1 MAETLFS
8 PGISTAETD
17 QSAIAAGT
25 PIAAGAAIVGPTVK
39 GPVLVPTKVTSY
51 SQYVGTFGTTFLG
64 KDANNTGSAVQQEFM
79 TSLAA
84 KAYFE
89 QGGESLLVVRA
100 ADPEAFSP
108 AKSTFISASSGSV
121 NVFTLYSLG
130 EGQIFN
136 SNDGNGNT
144 YTTGSG
150 GTLVSGSSNNFR
162 FDIDNVNNDAGTFTL
177 VIRRGDDDDNNKVI
191 LETWNNLSLDPY
203 SSNYIAAVI
212 GDQYTK
218 FVDAVYNGE
227 EAHLEVH
234 GDYANKSNYVRVE
247 VHTITPNYVSANSGS
262 LPKEQGGAFYSGSG
276 KVGVPY
282 SGGSE
287 QSSSYDNVAYFQDIE
302 DTTKYPQSVS
312 PSDYQKGIEL
322 LSNADEYEIN
332 VLSVPGLFMNSSGSG
347 ALGVAVSICSDRG
360 DCIAV
365 VDPVTYDTS
374 KATVP
379 TTAATIN
386 SSYAAAYW
394 PWLQTYSSTGRAV
407 WVPASVIIPGVYAY
421 NDKQTAPWYAPAG
434 MSRGGISAV
443 QASRKLTK
451 SDRDLLYAKNINPIA
466 TLPGT
471 GLVIYGQKTLQKKSS
486 ALDRVNVRRLMIEVK
501 KKVRDLASSL
511 LFEQNNAALQNSFR
525 SKLDPYLAS
534 VVQRNGLYNYAIDL
548 SGNTS
553 EAIDRNEFHC
563 SIALQPTRTVEFVY
577 INFTISATGV
587 EFA

>member
-64 KDANNTGSAVQQEFM
+64 KDLYNTASAVQQEFM

-100 ADPEAFSP
+100 ADPKAFSP
-108 AKSTFISASSGSV
+108 AKSTFISASSSSV

-136 SNDGNGNT
+136 SSDNT
-144 YTTGSG
+144 YKTGSG

-218 FVDAVYNGE
+218 FVDATDNGE

-276 KVGVPY
+276 EVGVPY
-282 SGGSE
+282 SSGSE
-287 QSSSYDNVAYFQDIE
+287 QTSSYCNVAYFQDIE
-302 DTTKYPQSVS
+302 GSTEYPQSVS
-312 PSDYQKGIEL
+312 PDDYQKGIEL

-332 VLSVPGLFMNSSGSG
+332 VLSVPGLFMNSSGSD

-365 VDPVTYDTS
+365 VDPVTYDTN
-374 KATVP
+374 KANVP
-379 TTAATIN
+379 TAAAAIN

-451 SDRDLLYAKNINPIA
+451 SDRDQLYAKNINPIA